1 MKKVKLFEQFV
12 NGSSITEKIKYKKG
26 KTYQSEGPWTV
37 VVDTNSSGLSIN
49 VNNSAGWRLDPQ
61 DEKEETFQLLDNGR
75 QRATMTFKE
84 GNIDAFAQKMWD
96 RNSETTHGEKEG
108 LTAKDYADII
118 RVWIDMKMANESVVN
133 EATDLN
139 DPILMKMRA
148 SKKRAEDLKKADAM
162 RKEEEKKRK
171 KDMKRWNQRKYDKWL
186 EDVASNGGWENAFD
200 MAQNAESEP
209 GLIDWVKKEFRG
221 EDPMQRIQW
230 DIEAFA
236 ESVVNESKDEVTP
249 KQLANLQKDIA
260 KINKNIKVYISTHPI
275 TKGKLQIE
283 LGADHDNDDEIDQ
296 INSLLD
302 KHTGDWRTGTMFN
315 ESNLNEAN
323 RGKVHKAAKSG
334 SYPAVIVVV
343 QKGKVIHQEPVSSPQ
358 VAPATFNVMQ
368 GKYPDALIHL
378 EDKTGKRLFSES
390 FVVEKRE
397 DVGKYNTVKKAIK
410 AIKKE
415 YGPTPTEQSVASFIN
430 DNYYDV
436 TEVERGDDDPQANDK
451 IADLIAS
458 YKFDIDDWEI
468 AWADAQNESVV
479 NEGAFVIYIDGPK
492 GKELLGTFHNKRA
505 AEKYKKE
512 EEDEVLNTKGVDSI
526 GMMSKDMWDKKEAP
540 YIKESV
546 VNEARNYKEKPD
558 GDHMVKATVCYLKPM
573 TRQRECKAIYFKSR
587 HDALGFKD
595 KVRGFPKGAAVEA
608 INDVK

>member
-1 MKKVKLFEQFV
+1 
-12 NGSSITEKIKYKKG
+12 
-26 KTYQSEGPWTV
+26 
-37 VVDTNSSGLSIN
+37 
-49 VNNSAGWRLDPQ
+49 
-61 DEKEETFQLLDNGR
+61 
-75 QRATMTFKE
+75 
-84 GNIDAFAQKMWD
+84 
-96 RNSETTHGEKEG
+96 
-108 LTAKDYADII
+108 
-118 RVWIDMKMANESVVN
+118 
-133 EATDLN
+133 
-139 DPILMKMRA
+139 
-148 SKKRAEDLKKADAM
+148 
-162 RKEEEKKRK
+162 
-171 KDMKRWNQRKYDKWL
+171 
-186 EDVASNGGWENAFD
+186 
-200 MAQNAESEP
+200 
-209 GLIDWVKKEFRG
+209 
-221 EDPMQRIQW
+221 
-230 DIEAFA
+230 
-236 ESVVNESKDEVTP
+236 
-249 KQLANLQKDIA
+249 
-260 KINKNIKVYISTHPI
+260 
-275 TKGKLQIE
+275 
-283 LGADHDNDDEIDQ
+283 
-296 INSLLD
+296 
-302 KHTGDWRTGTMFN
+302 MFN

-343 QKGKVIHQEPVSSPQ
+343 QKGKVIHQEPVSTPE

-451 IADLIAS
+451 IADLVAF

-479 NEGAFVIYIDGPK
+479 
-492 GKELLGTFHNKRA
+492 T
-505 AEKYKKE
+505 
-512 EEDEVLNTKGVDSI
+512 
-526 GMMSKDMWDKKEAP
+526 
-540 YIKESV
+540 
-546 VNEARNYKEKPD
+546 EARNYKEKPD